1 MGVRK
6 ITVSLSPELASSVDE
21 DAEARG
27 ETVSAWI
34 ADAAR
39 RKLRRKAAREVLR
52 KFEVAHGPI
61 TEAERAEA
69 RKLWPG

>member
-6 ITVSLSPELASSVDE
+6 ITVSLSPDLAASVDE

-34 ADAAR
+34 ADAAA
-39 RKLRRKAAREVLR
+39 RKLRRKAAREALQ
-52 KFEVAHGPI
+52 KFEATHGSI
-61 TEAERAEA
+61 SDSERTKA
-69 RKLWPG
+69 RKLWPD

>member
-6 ITVSLSPELASSVDE
+6 ITVSLSPDLAASVDE

-34 ADAAR
+34 ADAAA

-52 KFEVAHGPI
+52 KFEAAHGSI
-61 TEAERAEA
+61 TDSERAEA

>member
-6 ITVSLSPELASSVDE
+6 LTVSLSPELAASVDE
-21 DAEARG
+21 DAEAKG

-34 ADAAR
+34 TDAAR

-52 KFEVAHGPI
+52 KFEAAHGPI
-61 TEAERAEA
+61 TDSERAQA